1 MIAMMDNR
9 TLQLIKDKNVI
20 ANLIRVSG
28 FYKNSFVERRSGA
41 DQRMQERA
49 RFALRFILDNR

>member
-1 MIAMMDNR
+1 MMNNR

-20 ANLIRVSG
+20 ANLIRVSR